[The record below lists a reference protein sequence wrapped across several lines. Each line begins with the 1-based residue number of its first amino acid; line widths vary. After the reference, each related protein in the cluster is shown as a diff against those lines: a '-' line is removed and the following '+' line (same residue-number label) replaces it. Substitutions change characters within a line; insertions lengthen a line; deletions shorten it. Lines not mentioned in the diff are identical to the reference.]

1 MEAQTTCRAVIVMP
15 QPTPKSMPPRKA
27 DPKQKPK
34 PSKEVLA
41 MVKVIKAKKATYR
54 KREDFSEAG
63 AQAVSQATEGK

>member
-1 MEAQTTCRAVIVMP
+1 MMP
-15 QPTPKSMPPRKA
+15 DMPKSIPARKA

-34 PSKEVLA
+34 PSKAVLA

-63 AQAVSQATEGK
+63 GQTVRKVTEGK